1 MCVRRSPLATAGAG
15 KKKKSRRRKQG
26 DDNFDADRPVRPP
39 TPENH
44 PVCASRAKPHMAHK
58 KTGKALFRLRFR
70 VAEFDPQFHSP
81 IRILQVY
88 RETKMESARAKK
100 EGFPWDLRAVW
111 QVCALALTSLC
122 VGVRV
127 CLGAVCAANARTDLC
142 VCVCVCVCVSVPVPV
157 SVCPFSYVRFCV
169 SVSVFVVVAI
179 LDLHKRYQRRHAGR
193 AQVDLRDHHTYATNR
208 REQQTH
214 QVVNMHTGCIH
225 AAFTR

>member
-1 MCVRRSPLATAGAG
+1 
-15 KKKKSRRRKQG
+15 
-26 DDNFDADRPVRPP
+26 
-39 TPENH
+39 
-44 PVCASRAKPHMAHK
+44 MAHK

-142 VCVCVCVCVSVPVPV
+142 VCVCVCVY
-157 SVCPFSYVRFCV
+157 VCPCPCPCPCARFRM
-169 SVSVFVVVAI
+169 SVFVC
-179 LDLHKRYQRRHAGR
+179 LFPCLWW
-193 AQVDLRDHHTYATNR
+193 
-208 REQQTH
+208 
-214 QVVNMHTGCIH
+214 
-225 AAFTR
+225 

>member
-1 MCVRRSPLATAGAG
+1 
-15 KKKKSRRRKQG
+15 
-26 DDNFDADRPVRPP
+26 
-39 TPENH
+39 
-44 PVCASRAKPHMAHK
+44 
-58 KTGKALFRLRFR
+58 
-70 VAEFDPQFHSP
+70 
-81 IRILQVY
+81 
-88 RETKMESARAKK
+88 MESAEAKK

-193 AQVDLRDHHTYATNR
+193 AQVDLRDHHSYATNR

-214 QVVNMHTGCIH
+214 QVVNMHTECIH
-225 AAFTR
+225 NAFTRAFVHATMQDATINCERHISCRSSQGGDRNFLSPPLFYFHLLFG

>member
-1 MCVRRSPLATAGAG
+1 
-15 KKKKSRRRKQG
+15 
-26 DDNFDADRPVRPP
+26 
-39 TPENH
+39 
-44 PVCASRAKPHMAHK
+44 MAHK

-142 VCVCVCVCVSVPVPV
+142 VCVCVCVCMCVRARARVRVPVF
-157 SVCPFSYVRFCV
+157 VCPFLCV
-169 SVSVFVVVAI
+169 CFRVCGGSHIGS
-179 LDLHKRYQRRHAGR
+179 
-193 AQVDLRDHHTYATNR
+193 T
-208 REQQTH
+208 
-214 QVVNMHTGCIH
+214 
-225 AAFTR
+225 